1 MLLACLSRLASP
13 LCALDFFHLLPNKS
27 IMLQL
32 LSVLWALCCG
42 DCVENTRAFGKEL
55 RSLVW
60 WVVWESMLV
69 RRSTWSKTSCWDT
82 GLCNDCYAPPG
93 KGAFSQSDYVSH
105 RRQWFPR
112 LQGRVCFCTRSCAR
126 ACKSVREI
134 SSASGYNIGWGDS
147 RDGAVLISRA
157 ADTSQTPP
165 DVCAGRRGRGR
176 STLDKMVTG
185 PEVKPHSE
193 WLLKLGKVSS
203 LSLVAVMCSCSV
215 SFVRDVS
222 GYPNQWVTCGC
233 TASERDARACTHIR
247 TWMYS
252 VACG

>member
-1 MLLACLSRLASP
+1 
-13 LCALDFFHLLPNKS
+13 
-27 IMLQL
+27 MLQL

-42 DCVENTRAFGKEL
+42 YCVENTRAFGKEL

-60 WVVWESMLV
+60 WVVWESMWV

-93 KGAFSQSDYVSH
+93 MGASSQAGMFLLDVNPHTLQTHFISKYVSH
-105 RRQWFPR
+105 RCQWFPR
-112 LQGRVCFCTRSCAR
+112 LHGRVGFCTRSCAR

-165 DVCAGRRGRGR
+165 DVCARRRGRGR

-222 GYPNQWVTCGC
+222 GYPNRWVTCGC
-233 TASERDARACTHIR
+233 TASERHARVCTHIR

-252 VACG
+252 GACG